1 MTQDEFRNLLANLKT
16 WKRLGQRAP
25 HKPLLILLA
34 LGFGVP
40 GPDSPRALTYKEIEG
55 PLKDLLKR
63 FGPPRKSFHPEFPYQ
78 YLVNDGLWKLEG
90 MENLPERKFDEY
102 SSHVLRNSLVRGGF
116 PEEVWALLDASP
128 AMLREAVRLLLN
140 QHFPESYH
148 GEILDAV
155 GLVDFMSST
164 KLQEVEISE
173 EVRSRST
180 NFRPEVIEAYE
191 YRCVV
196 CGYDIRIHEQ
206 LMGLEAA
213 HIQWH
218 AHGGPDQVPNGL
230 ALCVMHHK
238 AFDRGGISLNDNHEL
253 LISTQLHGQ
262 SPVFKE
268 WFKKYDKQPIR
279 RPRNNENEPK
289 SKYLNWHRK
298 NVFRGRP

>member
-1 MTQDEFRNLLANLKT
+1 MTQDEFRKLLANLKT
-16 WKRLGQRAP
+16 WKRSGQRAP

-34 LGFGVP
+34 LGLGVQ
-40 GPDSPRALTYKEIEG
+40 GIDRSRLLNYRDIEE

-63 FGPPRKSFHPEFPYQ
+63 FGPPRKRFHPELPFQ

-90 MENLPERKFDEY
+90 MEDLPERKFDEY
-102 SSHVLRNSLVRGGF
+102 SSNILRRSLVRGGL
-116 PEEVWALLDASP
+116 PQEVWVLLDANP
-128 AMLREAVRLLLN
+128 PMLRETVRFLLD
-140 QHFPESYH
+140 QHFPDSYH
-148 GEILDAV
+148 KDILDAV
-155 GLVDFMSST
+155 GLDEFISAT
-164 KLQEVEISE
+164 NLQETEISE
-173 EVRSRST
+173 TARVRSPK
-180 NFRPEVIEAYE
+180 FRLEVIEAYE

-253 LISTQLHGQ
+253 LISSQLHGQ
-262 SPVFKE
+262 PSVFEE
-268 WFKKYDKQPIR
+268 WFWQYADKPIR
-279 RPRNNENEPK
+279 SPRLKHNEPNFRFLK
-289 SKYLNWHRK
+289 WHRT
-298 NVFRGRP
+298 NVFQGRP